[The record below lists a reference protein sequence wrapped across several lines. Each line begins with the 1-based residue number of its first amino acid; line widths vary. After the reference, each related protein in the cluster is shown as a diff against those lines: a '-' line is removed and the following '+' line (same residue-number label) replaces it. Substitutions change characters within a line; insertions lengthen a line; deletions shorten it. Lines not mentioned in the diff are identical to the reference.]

1 MRALGVAICAS
12 LAFSGSAANGAGR
25 CATLA
30 IADRDPLT
38 IRGARFAPNE
48 KVKLLVSG
56 QVQLHPEHQ
65 GRLARRLHDRVPG
78 RASAAATPSSSRRL
92 GSRGNRA
99 QVDVTQ
105 TACAPPP

>member
-25 CATLA
+25 GATLA

-56 QVQLHPEHQ
+56 QVQRTRSIRAGSRGGFRAVFRVVL
-65 GRLARRLHDRVPG
+65 GRCDALVVQA
-78 RASAAATPSSSRRL
+78 L
-92 GSRGNRA
+92 GNRGNRA
-99 QVDVTQ
+99 HVDVTQ
-105 TACAPPP
+105 AACAPPP